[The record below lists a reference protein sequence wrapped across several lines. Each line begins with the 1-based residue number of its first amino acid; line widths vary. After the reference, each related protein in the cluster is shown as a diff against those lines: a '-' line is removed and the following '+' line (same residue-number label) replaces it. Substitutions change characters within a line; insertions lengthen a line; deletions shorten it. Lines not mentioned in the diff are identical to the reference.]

1 MKDSFLPE
9 LPSLLFL
16 YYLEVN
22 RSGTFRESYDYNFPG
37 KSNIDIYI
45 YIYIFFFFFFLRLE
59 SEARGVEQIGIL
71 LVFATNL

>member
-1 MKDSFLPE
+1 MKDSFLPK

-37 KSNIDIYI
+37 KSNIDII
-45 YIYIFFFFFFLRLE
+45 YFFLLKKE
-59 SEARGVEQIGIL
+59 EFGNQLMG
-71 LVFATNL
+71 NLKYR